1 MAKTKRAKEL
11 PEAKTKVK
19 PLLVKDLFG
28 LLKRKG
34 RRVDTLA
41 ILRELDEAEE
51 RKLEWLARRHGRNK
65 KARK

>member
-1 MAKTKRAKEL
+1 MAQIKKERELRRTKR
-11 PEAKTKVK
+11 KVK
-19 PLLVKDLFG
+19 PLLVKDIFG
-28 LLKRKG
+28 IFKRKG
-34 RRVDTLA
+34 RRSDTLA